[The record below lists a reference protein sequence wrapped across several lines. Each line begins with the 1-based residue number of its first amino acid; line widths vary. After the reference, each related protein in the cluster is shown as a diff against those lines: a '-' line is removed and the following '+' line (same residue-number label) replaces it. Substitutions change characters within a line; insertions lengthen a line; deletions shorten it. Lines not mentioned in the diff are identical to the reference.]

1 MCLYCMLL
9 LMRVLLE
16 LFSCAFLGLCLFSFL
31 SEQVPFALKS
41 QKVLQLKV
49 ERERK
54 KKKKHVKN
62 FLLHG

>member
-9 LMRVLLE
+9 MGVLLE

-41 QKVLQLKV
+41 QKVFQEK
-49 ERERK
+49 EKRRR
-54 KKKKHVKN
+54 N
-62 FLLHG
+62 MSRIFYCM